1 MRSAGQELW
10 GAFWPALRHS
20 SLGKLG
26 AGMNHVVSIKTYL
39 TDLGPYAVFS
49 RIRGE
54 LFPKDPPTSTAVQV
68 AGLLLN
74 AKIEIDAVAFLPAG
88 PAA

>member
-1 MRSAGQELW
+1 
-10 GAFWPALRHS
+10 
-20 SLGKLG
+20 
-26 AGMNHVVSIKTYL
+26 MNHVVSIKTYL

-54 LFPKDPPTSTAVQV
+54 FFPKDPPTSTAVQV

-74 AKIEIDAVAFLPAG
+74 AKIEIDAIAFLPAG
-88 PAA
+88 SAA